1 MKGGAAVPPQLRGGP
16 ARLREHAVA
25 SAYAAAWRGARW
37 LPEGT
42 AYALGD
48 RVADLLLRR
57 RGRGVLRLRDNLARA
72 VPGATPDELRRLTG
86 EAVRSYLRYWVDA
99 FRLPDWD
106 VERVVGP
113 VRAVGDE
120 PVRKALADGRGVV
133 GALAHLGNWDH
144 AGAWSRERLAPVTTV
159 AERLRPESVFLRF
172 LAFREALGIEI
183 LAHPA
188 GGGTVE
194 GPGVTAVLE
203 QRLRDGVFVPLLADR
218 DLSGRGVVVDLLG
231 EPARVAGGPAVLA
244 GRTGA
249 LLVAIGI
256 TYERTAASPSGWGT
270 VITFHPPVDV
280 PDSTPPAVL
289 AATQRLADDLSTSI
303 RAHPVDWH
311 MLQAVFVADVG
322 REPTPW

>member
-1 MKGGAAVPPQLRGGP
+1 MTSLAYGAAWGGV
-16 ARLREHAVA
+16 RL
-25 SAYAAAWRGARW
+25 
-37 LPEGT
+37 LPERA

-48 RVADLLLRR
+48 RVADAVTARG
-57 RGRGVLRLRDNLARA
+57 GRGVRRLRDNLARA
-72 VPGATPDELRRLTG
+72 VPGASPEELRELTG

-106 VERVVGP
+106 EARVVGP
-113 VRAVGDE
+113 VRTVGDG
-120 PVRKALADGRGVV
+120 PVREALASGRGVV

-144 AGAWSRERLAPVTTV
+144 AGAWSRVRLAPVTTV
-159 AERLRPESVFLRF
+159 AERLRPASVFRRF
-172 LAFREALGIEI
+172 LVFREALGIEI

-188 GGGTVE
+188 GGATE
-194 GPGVTAVLE
+194 PGPGVTAVLE

-249 LLVAIGI
+249 LLLAIGI
-256 TYERTAASPSGWGT
+256 TYERTDASPSGWGT
-270 VITFHPPVDV
+270 VIRFHPPFEV
-280 PDSTPPAVL
+280 PDASPAAVSV
-289 AATQRLADDLSTSI
+289 ASQRVADDLSVSI
-303 RAHPVDWH
+303 RADPADWH

-322 REPTPW
+322 REPSPW

>member
-1 MKGGAAVPPQLRGGP
+1 MTPGSVP
-16 ARLREHAVA
+16 ARLRDGLVA
-25 SAYAAAWRGARW
+25 AAYGAAWRGVRW
-37 LPEGT
+37 LPERT

-48 RVADLLLRR
+48 RVADRVTRR
-57 RGRGVLRLRDNLARA
+57 GGRGVRRLRDNLARA
-72 VPGATPDELRRLTG
+72 VPGAGPDELRRLTG

-106 VERVVGP
+106 TARVVGP
-113 VRAVGDE
+113 VRTVGDG
-120 PVRKALADGRGVV
+120 PVREALASGRGVV

-172 LAFREALGIEI
+172 LAFRESLGIEI

-188 GGGTVE
+188 GGAPAD

-203 QRLRDGVFVPLLADR
+203 QRLWDGVFVPLLADR

-249 LLVAIGI
+249 LLLAIGI
-256 TYERTAASPSGWGT
+256 TYERTAASASGWGT

-280 PDSTPPAVL
+280 PDGSPAAVQ
-289 AATQRLADDLSTSI
+289 AASQRLADDLSTSI
-303 RAHPVDWH
+303 RASPADWH

-322 REPTPW
+322 REPAPW

>member
-1 MKGGAAVPPQLRGGP
+1 M
-16 ARLREHAVA
+16 
-25 SAYAAAWRGARW
+25 
-37 LPEGT
+37 
-42 AYALGD
+42 
-48 RVADLLLRR
+48 
-57 RGRGVLRLRDNLARA
+57 
-72 VPGATPDELRRLTG
+72 
-86 EAVRSYLRYWVDA
+86 RSYLRYWVDA

-106 VERVVGP
+106 EARVVGP
-113 VRAVGDE
+113 VRTVGDA
-120 PVRKALADGRGVV
+120 PVRDALASGRGVV
-133 GALAHLGNWDH
+133 AALAHLGNWDH

-159 AERLRPESVFLRF
+159 AERLRPEAVFRRF
-172 LAFREALGIEI
+172 LAFRAALGIEI

-188 GGGTVE
+188 GRDAE
-194 GPGVTAVLE
+194 GPAGEASRSPSGERAGVTAVLE

-270 VITFHPPVDV
+270 VIRFHAPVEV
-280 PDSTPPAVL
+280 PDASPGAV
-289 AATQRLADDLSTSI
+289 AAASQRMADDLSASI
-303 RAHPVDWH
+303 RADPVDWH

-322 REPTPW
+322 HEPAPW

>member
-1 MKGGAAVPPQLRGGP
+1 MTVRPPTRGSERVVAA
-16 ARLREHAVA
+16 
-25 SAYAAAWRGARW
+25 AYGAAWRGVRL
-37 LPEGT
+37 LPERT

-48 RVADLLLRR
+48 RVADLLTARG
-57 RGRGVLRLRDNLARA
+57 GRGVRRLRDNLARA
-72 VPGATPDELRRLTG
+72 RPDAPPEELRRLTG
-86 EAVRSYLRYWVDA
+86 QAVRSYLRYWVDA

-106 VERVVGP
+106 VDRVVGP
-113 VRAVGDE
+113 VRTVGDE
-120 PVRKALADGRGVV
+120 PVRTALAAGRGVV

-159 AERLRPESVFLRF
+159 AERLRPESVFRRF
-172 LAFREALGIEI
+172 LAFREALGIEV
-183 LAHPA
+183 LAHPV
-188 GGGTVE
+188 GGASE
-194 GPGVTAVLE
+194 PGPGVTAVLE

-249 LLVAIGI
+249 LLLAIGI
-256 TYERTAASPSGWGT
+256 TYERTDASPSGWGT
-270 VITFHPPVDV
+270 VITFHPPFGV
-280 PDSTPPAVL
+280 PDVTPAAVA
-289 AATQRLADDLSTSI
+289 AATQHLADDLSRSI

-322 REPTPW
+322 RDPGPW